1 MINTKLHYPPYGKVL
16 AEQLI
21 KGELP
26 QNDVFLFL
34 GENAWKH
41 AKYYHF
47 TGQTVLI
54 LPENE
59 YPEKFIWP
67 VTNLPIL
74 VFDMNSYCTNEKFLK
89 RLAYQLLNSGAKC
102 VRITSA
108 FEHYPMVVFKTGL
121 TGLK

>member
-1 MINTKLHYPPYGKVL
+1 MTNDQLRYPPYGKIL

-21 KGELP
+21 KNEFP
-26 QNDVFLFL
+26 RNDVFLFL

-41 AKYYHF
+41 AKYYRF

-59 YPEKFIWP
+59 YPEDYIWP

-74 VFDMNSYCTNEKFLK
+74 VFDMNSYRTDERFLK
-89 RLAYQLLNSGAKC
+89 RLAFQLLNSGAKC
-102 VRITSA
+102 VRIISA
-108 FEHYPMVVFKTGL
+108 FDHYPMVVFRQG
-121 TGLK
+121 